1 MSTHS
6 EPPLSPPGCPSA
18 WDPDV
23 QTHPPFPEAQA
34 GSVGEKR
41 VRWLNITSAHTA
53 PTLPHVCT
61 PPAGGPAGQ
70 LPQEAEEEPGL
81 VPLPPQHPPQKKG
94 CRHALRSGP
103 PRGLWW
109 WRGQTPTFSRTPVSP
124 GDSGPQTHSS
134 AEPNANRT
142 AIEISSESHIFKT

>member
-1 MSTHS
+1 M
-6 EPPLSPPGCPSA
+6 
-18 WDPDV
+18 
-23 QTHPPFPEAQA
+23 
-34 GSVGEKR
+34 GEKR

-94 CRHALRSGP
+94 AVVVAWTDTNILQDPCLS
-103 PRGLWW
+103 
-109 WRGQTPTFSRTPVSP
+109 WRQWSANSFVRRAKCQQ
-124 GDSGPQTHSS
+124 DS
-134 AEPNANRT
+134 N
-142 AIEISSESHIFKT
+142 